1 MNDED
6 RAKRLQRSRR
16 KSKDRAQ
23 GSPKEETLAKTRT
36 PETPAKTEN
45 RATPSE
51 ESSSESVSATG
62 KPSVK
67 EVYEAT
73 HMYLP
78 EDVKKRL
85 KRAYQQ
91 ASLDVEM
98 ELDEDVLEKNRHWYP
113 LVLIAG
119 LDALEDV
126 DATEIW
132 ERAYEL
138 EERTHK

>member
-16 KSKDRAQ
+16 KSKDRVQ
-23 GSPKEETLAKTRT
+23 GSSKEETLAKTET
-36 PETPAKTEN
+36 EETPAKTGN
-45 RATPSE
+45 RAKPDGVE
-51 ESSSESVSATG
+51 PSESVSAAN

-113 LVLIAG
+113 LVLTAG

-126 DATEIW
+126 DPSEIW
-132 ERAYEL
+132 ERAHEL